1 MRPKR
6 WEALAIEV
14 GKQGVTVNTVN
25 PTAVQTG
32 FGGPRTQD
40 QIEASNEWLAANCH
54 QLDVGLL
61 QPEDIADSAVFLAS
75 PAAAMITGTSLDVS
89 AGAAARYTA

>member
-1 MRPKR
+1 M
-6 WEALAIEV
+6 A
-14 GKQGVTVNTVN
+14 

-32 FGGPRTQD
+32 FGGPRTQE
-40 QIEASNEWLAANCH
+40 QIDGSNEWLAANYH

-61 QPEDIADSAVFLAS
+61 QPEDIVGSVVFLAT
-75 PAAAMITGTSLDVS
+75 PAAAMITGSCIDVS